1 MSPGNKLAKKYGAG
15 KTKTTPI
22 RKVKGNHFSVLKK
35 PNALSVC
42 FEEIAFGWLLT
53 RDVEAVIFQT
63 LPLPHLSLPLPL
75 PPLPLPPTKNE
86 KTTVDNFF

>member
-1 MSPGNKLAKKYGAG
+1 M
-15 KTKTTPI
+15 
-22 RKVKGNHFSVLKK
+22 SVLH
-35 PNALSVC
+35 NSLMEVTEMQC
-42 FEEIAFGWLLT
+42 NDLLKSKFDVDGIT

-63 LPLPHLSLPLPL
+63 LPLPLPLPHLSLPLPLPL